1 MASGVE
7 ENRRFSKIEIQFL
20 NSITGCRIGGRA
32 NVIIYKD
39 WVDTH
44 LQFYEEFFWK
54 FNFVTE
60 YGQIKCSPPPV
71 NFFSFFLFD
80 AASLCRDRDGC
91 MSLR

>member
-20 NSITGCRIGGRA
+20 NSITGCSLGGRA

-44 LQFYEEFFWK
+44 LQFYEEFFFGNIILLLNTVK
-54 FNFVTE
+54 V
-60 YGQIKCSPPPV
+60 SVPV
-71 NFFSFFLFD
+71 HL
-80 AASLCRDRDGC
+80 
-91 MSLR
+91 